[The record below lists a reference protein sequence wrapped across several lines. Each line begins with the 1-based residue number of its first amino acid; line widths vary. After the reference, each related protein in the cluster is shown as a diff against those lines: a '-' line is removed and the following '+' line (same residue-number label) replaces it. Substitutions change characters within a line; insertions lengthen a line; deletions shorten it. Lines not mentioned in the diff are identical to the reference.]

1 MRCNE
6 ASLTPLCKLEP
17 CQLCST
23 GILRL
28 PTARESRQR
37 RRCLQQPLATPQAS
51 VFSAPRILASANLA
65 DKGLQGEGGQCLAL
79 QTSGNNHSS
88 ACRDLQS
95 LAAET
100 SCPSDCGPAELSS
113 STSRQTSLSD
123 RPLTSAGS
131 KERCRCTRDLEHST
145 EIVGASCHILWRASS
160 RSRKQSATAQP
171 ACWDFSSWST
181 PEYFTS
187 PLPTS
192 LPARRWLKP
201 LGFHLTDLTG
211 RILMEECNDRLS

>member
-6 ASLTPLCKLEP
+6 ASLTPLFKLEIMSTLQHRSP
-17 CQLCST
+17 QTSNCQ
-23 GILRL
+23 GKQAEEAV
-28 PTARESRQR
+28 PA
-37 RRCLQQPLATPQAS
+37 ATCHSAS
-51 VFSAPRILASANLA
+51 IGLLSAPHSASANLA

-100 SCPSDCGPAELSS
+100 SCPSDCGPAKLSS
-113 STSRQTSLSD
+113 LTSRQTSLSD

-145 EIVGASCHILWRASS
+145 EIAGASCHILWRASS
-160 RSRKQSATAQP
+160 RSRKQSATARP

-181 PEYFTS
+181 TEYFNKPVAIRPPPRAAVAQTTR
-187 PLPTS
+187 LP
-192 LPARRWLKP
+192 P
-201 LGFHLTDLTG
+201 D
-211 RILMEECNDRLS
+211 